1 MGLETKILKIKYMG
15 NLDDVLRNIE
25 KKYGKGAIINFE
37 DDRFDDVECVS
48 SGSLSLD
55 VALGGGYAVGRIIE
69 IFGEESSGKTTLAIH
84 AAVNFQRRFPD
95 KAVLYIDVENAF
107 DTFYGEALGLSYK
120 KNQWLF
126 SQPKSGEEAFDIIE
140 DMIKSGEISLIVVD
154 SVAALIP
161 RAELEGEYGESK
173 MGLHARLMS
182 QAMRKLVNMI
192 SKYKCTVIFINQLRD
207 KLGVMF
213 GETKT
218 TTGGHALKFYSTQRL
233 EVSRAGQE
241 KDGDEVIANKTRVRI
256 KKNKIAPPFR
266 KAEFNIVFGEGI
278 DTIGEVINMASE
290 AEIIKKSGSWFSYGE
305 VKLGQGFD
313 AARKLLRDNP
323 ELFEELEGKL
333 RKYLGLND

>member
-1 MGLETKILKIKYMG
+1 MA
-15 NLDDVLRNIE
+15 NLSDVLRSVE
-25 KKYGKGAIINFE
+25 KKYGKGTVINFE
-37 DDRFDDVECVS
+37 DDRFDDAECIS

-55 VALGGGYAVGRIIE
+55 LALGGGYAVGRIIE

-84 AAVNFQRRFPD
+84 AVSNFQKRFPE

-107 DTFYGEALGLSYK
+107 DTFYGESLGISYK
-120 KNQWLF
+120 KDQWLF
-126 SQPKSGEEAFDIIE
+126 SQPRSGEEAFDIID

-182 QAMRKLVNMI
+182 QAMRKLVSMI
-192 SKYKCTVIFINQLRD
+192 SRYKCTVIFINQLRD
-207 KLGVMF
+207 KIGVMF
-213 GETKT
+213 GDSKT

-233 EVSRAGQE
+233 EVARAGQE
-241 KDGDEVIANKTRVRI
+241 KDGDEVTANKTRVRV

-278 DTIGEVINMASE
+278 DTTGEIINMASE
-290 AEIIKKSGSWFSYGE
+290 AEIIKKAGSWYSYGE
-305 VKLGQGFD
+305 VKLGQGLES
-313 AARKLLRDNP
+313 AKRLLKDNP
-323 ELFEELEGKL
+323 ELFEEIEGKL
-333 RKYLGLND
+333 KKYLGLID

>member
-1 MGLETKILKIKYMG
+1 MMFYERLKRST
-15 NLDDVLRNIE
+15 V
-25 KKYGKGAIINFE
+25 KGTIINFE
-37 DDRFDDVECVS
+37 DDRFDDVECIP

-55 VALGGGYAVGRIIE
+55 MALGGGYAVGRIIE

-84 AAVNFQRRFPD
+84 AAVNFQKRFPD

-107 DTFYGEALGLSYK
+107 DTFYGESLGLSYK

-126 SQPKSGEEAFDIIE
+126 SQPRSGEEAFDIID

-173 MGLHARLMS
+173 IGLQARLMS
-182 QAMRKLVNMI
+182 QAMRKLVNII
-192 SKYKCTVIFINQLRD
+192 SKYKCTVIFINQMRD
-207 KLGVMF
+207 KIGVMF
-213 GETKT
+213 GDTKT
-218 TTGGHALKFYSTQRL
+218 TTGGHALKFYSSQRL

-241 KDGDEVIANKTRVRI
+241 KDGDEVTANKTRVKV

-278 DTIGEVINMASE
+278 DTVGEIINLASE
-290 AEIIKKSGSWFSYGE
+290 SGIIKKSGSWYSYDE
-305 VKLGQGFD
+305 VKLGQGTD
-313 AARKLLRDNP
+313 SAKKLLKDNP
-323 ELFEELEGKL
+323 ELFEQIENKL
-333 RKYLGLND
+333 RKYLGLIS

>member
-1 MGLETKILKIKYMG
+1 MG

-126 SQPKSGEEAFDIIE
+126 SQPKSGEEAFDIID
-140 DMIKSGEISLIVVD
+140 DMLKSGMISLIIVD

-161 RAELEGEYGESK
+161 RAELDGEYGESK
-173 MGLHARLMS
+173 MGLQARLMS
-182 QAMRKLVNMI
+182 QAMRKLVNVI
-192 SKYKCTVIFINQLRD
+192 SKSKCTVIFINQLRD
-207 KLGVMF
+207 KIGVFF
-213 GETKT
+213 GDAKV
-218 TTGGHALKFYSTQRL
+218 TTGGHALKFYSSQRL
-233 EVSRAGQE
+233 DVSRVGQE
-241 KDGDEVIANKTRVRI
+241 KDGEEITANKTRVKI
-256 KKNKIAPPFR
+256 KKNKIAPPYR
-266 KAEFNIVFGEGI
+266 KAEFNIIFGEGI
-278 DTIGEVINMASE
+278 DTV
-290 AEIIKKSGSWFSYGE
+290 AELIQLAADAGVIKKSGSWFSYGE
-305 VKLGQGFD
+305 IKLGQGVD
-313 AARKLLRDNP
+313 AVKKILRDNP
-323 ELFEELEGKL
+323 ELTEEIKAILK
-333 RKYLGLND
+333 KNLGLV